1 MHLINAFNTMLFDH
15 NILTIIVDGHHL
27 LTT

>member
-1 MHLINAFNTMLFDH
+1 MLFDH